1 MMLLAFPTVAA
12 IDTSYGVIIDAGS
25 SGTRAHV
32 YSWPTGLPEVMSESS
47 KSVELKI
54 EPGISA
60 FADRSAAAIDSYL
73 APLLVAASLQVPFAA
88 QPQTRLRIYATAG
101 MRLLSAS
108 RQRPIW
114 NSVRASVLNHTRFA
128 FLPAE
133 DARTLSGEYEG
144 LFNWMALRHI
154 LGDTAPALFGG
165 LDLGGASTQI
175 TFEPP
180 DVGGILQDSYY
191 VRDRNEARP
200 DVRVYSHSY
209 MLAGK
214 DEAQRRLFEQL
225 AVAAPALDYS
235 SLYPA
240 SMVPEPRIAN
250 PCMNRGYEREVSVG
264 CGGGAGA
271 CRTVRFTGLGNWDEC
286 RRLVDSLLHLDY
298 ECVLPPC
305 ALSGVYQPNPTGVRF
320 FASDF
325 FFYVANGIG
334 LVSWNGQ
341 WDGSWAEFAAAGR
354 TFCGRHWSEVAS
366 EYAADFCFGSAY
378 VPALLGA
385 YGIPADSRVV
395 TYVRELEGFDVGWT
409 LGAMLFELTSGP
421 YAEAAACGPSSS
433 PRGVWD
439 AFARPVK
446 HKPTAIQMPPPE
458 TAPEGLDPAT
468 MPPPET
474 APEGLDPATAIQMP
488 PPETAPEGLDPA
500 TGWASSTTFRLGLVA
515 GFAIAGVMSAAAYL
529 VCASVSSRHHTLL

>member
-32 YSWPTGLPEVMSESS
+32 YSWPTGLPEVLSESS

-128 FLPAE
+128 FVPAE

-191 VRDRNEARP
+191 VRDRNEASP

-341 WDGSWAEFAAAGR
+341 WDGSRAEFAAAGR

-458 TAPEGLDPAT
+458 TAL
-468 MPPPET
+468 
-474 APEGLDPATAIQMP
+474 EGLDPATAIQMP

-529 VCASVSSRHHTLL
+529 VCASVSSRHRTLL